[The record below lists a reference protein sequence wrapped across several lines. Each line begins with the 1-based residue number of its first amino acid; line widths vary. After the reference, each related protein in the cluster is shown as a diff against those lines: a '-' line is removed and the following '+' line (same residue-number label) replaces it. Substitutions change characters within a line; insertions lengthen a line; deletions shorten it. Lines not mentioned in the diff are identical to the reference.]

1 MKVTGLYIKLM
12 IRKYGMTVEHR
23 RKTTIDKGGGL
34 VEYEWTVMEPI
45 RGQFN
50 QITPYDTTYNRYGA
64 PIDADYIGTFLP
76 DADIEEGDQLYVN
89 DNWLEVDTKF
99 PRKTGDKTDYIEIL
113 FRRKK

>member
-1 MKVTGLYIKLM
+1 MKSTGLYIRIM
-12 IRKYGMTVEHR
+12 IRKLGVDVKHR

-34 VEYEWTVMEPI
+34 VEYEWTVMAPI

-50 QITPYDTTYNRYGA
+50 QITPFDTTYNKFGA

-76 DADIEEGDQLYVN
+76 DANIEEGDQLYVD

-99 PRKTGDKTDYIEIL
+99 PRRTGANVDYIEVL
-113 FRRKK
+113 LRKKK